1 MRWSL
6 LFAAG
11 VGLASAC
18 TVVHVSPLDPR
29 DRPTKPVCIER
40 NAKVVV
46 EGFLPAVE
54 EGFRRHGIQTVV
66 YDPPVPSKCQ
76 YVLTY
81 TARQSW
87 DIVRF
92 MRYAEL
98 RLRDGEKTIG
108 TATYRHRGGFGLN
121 KWAST
126 ESKMQR
132 LIDQLLAGFDEDGGG
147 EGP

>member
-1 MRWSL
+1 MKRAL
-6 LFAAG
+6 LAIAMVLSG
-11 VGLASAC
+11 TAC

-40 NAKVVV
+40 NAKVIV
-46 EGFLPAVE
+46 EDFLPAVE
-54 EGFRRHGIQTVV
+54 DGFRQHGIQTAV
-66 YDPPVPSKCQ
+66 YDPPLPPQCQ

-92 MRYAEL
+92 MSYAEV
-98 RLRDGEKTIG
+98 RLRDSEKTIG

-126 ESKMQR
+126 ESKMR
-132 LIDQLLAGFDEDGGG
+132 PVIDKLLSGLDKNSSATR
-147 EGP
+147 P